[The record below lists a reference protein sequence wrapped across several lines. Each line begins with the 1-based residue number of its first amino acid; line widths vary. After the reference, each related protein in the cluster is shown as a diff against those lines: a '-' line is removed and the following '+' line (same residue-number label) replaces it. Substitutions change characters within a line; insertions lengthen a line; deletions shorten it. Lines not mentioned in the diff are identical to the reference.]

1 MRVLVT
7 GCDGFIGAAVSRD
20 LRRSGHEVVG
30 TCYQRAPGPN
40 EIFLD
45 LTEPPTF
52 AHLPS
57 IRFDAVV
64 HAAGI
69 VDQRIRRKRMF
80 AVNAEGTERL
90 VLWAEAEGVSHFIY
104 LSSISVYGWKTLGQD
119 RSEASTRRARGIPVV
134 PYMASKVRGER
145 AVEKSGLGYTLLR
158 LPPVMG
164 RGDSYLSPTIL
175 SALRKG
181 TFFSCGDGGRKV
193 SLMLADNLG
202 AVIHRV
208 LLAGPADRAFN
219 CCDAHVAWRTLVDE
233 YARRLGVDVPG
244 RKRSMLSLLTHLGDK
259 PYLLLL
265 TFSRYG
271 AHFPDDLLH
280 RCIPHR
286 HPKRWQA
293 AVAEAVEGF
302 RAGGADLRRPYE
314 KYPLDG

>member
-7 GCDGFIGAAVSRD
+7 GCDGFIGAAVTRD
-20 LRRSGHEVVG
+20 LRGSGHEVVG

-45 LTEPPTF
+45 LTEPRTF
-52 AHLPS
+52 ARLPS

-69 VDQRIRRKRMF
+69 VEQRIRRKRMF
-80 AVNAEGTERL
+80 AVNAEGTKRL
-90 VLWAEAEGVSHFIY
+90 VLWAEAKGVSHFVY

-119 RSEASTRRARGIPVV
+119 RSEAGTHRARGIPVV

-145 AVEKSGLGYTLLR
+145 AVEEGGLGYTLLR

-164 RGDSYLSPTIL
+164 RGDSYLSPTVL
-175 SALRKG
+175 SALQKG

-202 AVIHRV
+202 AVIHRI
-208 LLAGPADRAFN
+208 LLAGPANRAFN
-219 CCDAHVAWRTLVDE
+219 CCDAHVPWRTLVDE
-233 YARRLGVDVPG
+233 YARRLGVAVPS
-244 RKRSMLSLLTHLGDK
+244 RKRSMLSVLTHLGDK
-259 PYLLLL
+259 QYLLLL

-286 HPKRWQA
+286 HPKRWQT

-302 RAGGADLRRPYE
+302 SAGGADPGRSRE
-314 KYPLDG
+314 KYQLDG